1 VWADATFTSGGS
13 YPYFLNG
20 ATDSQER
27 LTMSPAPVR
36 IYLSGWQQVGSAGTT
51 SKYMSLNLTGLTGPI
66 SFTISDLDARTSNA
80 TTSGATYY
88 TDTIQVTNNN
98 AVIAPTSSSNLNTTA
113 HSGWVT
119 ATTMGV
125 GSVTYTIAN
134 PGTVTIKLANTYSG
148 TIQSSAHPNQVV
160 ILSDI
165 SCVTT

>member
-1 VWADATFTSGGS
+1 MWADATFTSGGS

-80 TTSGATYY
+80 TTSGPPIT
-88 TDTIQVTNNN
+88 
-98 AVIAPTSSSNLNTTA
+98 PTRS
-113 HSGWVT
+113 
-119 ATTMGV
+119 
-125 GSVTYTIAN
+125 
-134 PGTVTIKLANTYSG
+134 K
-148 TIQSSAHPNQVV
+148 
-160 ILSDI
+160 
-165 SCVTT
+165 

>member
-1 VWADATFTSGGS
+1 MWADATFTSGGS

-98 AVIAPTSSSNLNTTA
+98 TVIAPTSSSNGPSLRIVDTVVVDYA
-113 HSGWVT
+113 
-119 ATTMGV
+119 AV
-125 GSVTYTIAN
+125 GSVA
-134 PGTVTIKLANTYSG
+134 ARRAS
-148 TIQSSAHPNQVV
+148 
-160 ILSDI
+160 
-165 SCVTT
+165 

>member
-1 VWADATFTSGGS
+1 MWADATFTFGGS

-36 IYLSGWQQVGSAGTT
+36 IYLSDWQQVGSAGTT

-88 TDTIQVTNNN
+88 TDTSQVTNNN
-98 AVIAPTSSSNLNTTA
+98 AVIAPTS
-113 HSGWVT
+113 
-119 ATTMGV
+119 
-125 GSVTYTIAN
+125 
-134 PGTVTIKLANTYSG
+134 
-148 TIQSSAHPNQVV
+148 
-160 ILSDI
+160 
-165 SCVTT
+165 